1 MALSYGWRLWYCH
14 NIWVWNEET
23 TRPEL
28 CHTRPQLCDAKLQKL
43 KKLNRER
50 IETTSNRRC
59 CPIFQWP
66 KPPEG
71 IIKINMD
78 ATIFKK
84 TDHFGVGVVVGDHE
98 GRVMGFVV
106 KYIQAVIE
114 ARLAKALAVK

>member
-1 MALSYGWRLWYCH
+1 
-14 NIWVWNEET
+14 
-23 TRPEL
+23 
-28 CHTRPQLCDAKLQKL
+28 
-43 KKLNRER
+43 
-50 IETTSNRRC
+50 
-59 CPIFQWP
+59 
-66 KPPEG
+66 
-71 IIKINMD
+71 MD